1 MNLVIVESP
10 AKAKTINKYLGD
22 NYKVLASYGHIRDLP
37 SKNGSVDPD
46 QDFKME
52 WEIDSFSKK
61 YLKEIT
67 DAAKD
72 SSKIILATDP
82 DREGEAI
89 AWHVKEYL
97 NEKKLLKDK
106 EIERVVFNEIT
117 KKAVIHGIENPR
129 QIEPLLV
136 DAYMARRALD
146 YLVGFNISPI
156 LWTKLPGSKSAGR
169 VQSVALKLIT
179 EREHEIESFQPEE
192 FWTLSIKFKDEK
204 NQIIVASISQLD
216 KNKIEKF
223 SFRNKNE
230 INNAISSINQKKFS
244 ITDISSKVVNRNPSG
259 PFTTST
265 LQQTASSRL
274 GFGASRTMQIAQK
287 LYQGVEIE
295 GETIGL
301 ITYMRTDGTNISK
314 DAIVTFRDYIKKE
327 VGNEYLPESAL
338 NYSGKKAKNAQE
350 AHEAIRPTDIIRTP
364 QSVKK
369 YLSTDQNK
377 LYDLIW
383 SRALSS
389 QMQSAKFDRNTIT
402 ITSNNSDTICK
413 ASGSVLKFDGFL
425 KIYNNQ
431 GKDDDEKILP
441 SVSKGLVN
449 VESLIDEQHFTQPPP
464 RYSEASLVKK
474 LEELGIG
481 RPSTYASIISTIAN
495 RGYAEIL
502 NKRFFPTDRGKL
514 ISAFL
519 EKLFSKYV
527 DYNFT
532 ASLEDQLDE
541 ITTGK
546 ESWIK
551 VLELF
556 WKDFNNNVA
565 EVKEK
570 RTREV
575 LDLLNDSLGD
585 LVFDKDDKGNIIRKC
600 QLCNSGI
607 LSLKNSFRGGAFIGC
622 SNYPDCKFTR
632 PLSKAKAAAQAQ
644 LAEPKFIGK
653 HENGNDIYLKN
664 GRFGPY
670 LQYEKI
676 LEDIEIEKTQ
686 KKKRKSKKFKSE
698 VNKLLKN
705 ISIPK
710 GLELD
715 SIDLEK
721 AQFLC
726 SLPKSLGINPDNQKE
741 ITLNTGRFG
750 PYLKCE
756 NKSAR
761 IENIEEIFS
770 IGLNRA
776 ITLIA
781 EAKPGRM
788 SSSIIKDLGEHP
800 EDKKPIRIMKG
811 QYGPYIKYKS
821 LNATIPEEKDP
832 NEITVEDALIL
843 IEKRREYDKTKN
855 KKKRKKWLK
864 KFHLFC

>member
-37 SKNGSVDPD
+37 SKNGSVNPD

-52 WEIDSFSKK
+52 WEVDSFSKK

-117 KKAVIHGIENPR
+117 KKAVIQGIENPR

-179 EREHEIESFQPEE
+179 EREHAIESFKPEE
-192 FWTLSIKFKDEK
+192 FWTLSIKFADTA
-204 NQIIVASISQLD
+204 NQNFTASISQLD
-216 KNKIEKF
+216 NNKIEKF
-223 SFRNKNE
+223 SFRNKEE
-230 INNAISSINQKKFS
+230 INKAISSINKKKFS
-244 ITDISSKVVNRNPSG
+244 ITDISSKIVNRNPSG

-287 LYQGVEIE
+287 LYQGIEME

-301 ITYMRTDGTNISK
+301 ITYMRTDGTNLSK
-314 DAIVTFRDYIKKE
+314 DAVTSFRNYIQKE
-327 VGNEYLPESAL
+327 IGNEYLPKDVL

-364 QSVKK
+364 ESVKK

-389 QMQSAKFDRNTIT
+389 QMESAKFDRNTIT
-402 ITSNNSDTICK
+402 ITSDNNDTICK

-431 GKDDDEKILP
+431 SKDDDETILP
-441 SVSKGLVN
+441 AVSKGPIN
-449 VESLIDEQHFTQPPP
+449 IEALIDEQHYTQPPP

-532 ASLEDQLDE
+532 AGLEDQLDE

-556 WKDFNNNVA
+556 WKDFNNNVS

-575 LDLLNDSLGD
+575 LDLLNDSLGE
-585 LVFDKDDKGNIIRKC
+585 LIFDKDNEGNVVRKC
-600 QLCNSGI
+600 QLCSSGT

-622 SNYPDCKFTR
+622 SNYPECKFTR

-676 LEDIEIEKTQ
+676 PSDIEVEKIS
-686 KKKRKSKKFKSE
+686 KKKKKTKKLKSD
-698 VNKLLKN
+698 VNELLKN
-705 ISIPK
+705 VSIPK
-710 GLELD
+710 GLELK

-741 ITLNTGRFG
+741 ITLNVGRFG

-761 IENIEEIFS
+761 IENVEEIFS

-788 SSSIIKDLGEHP
+788 SSSMIKDLGEHP
-800 EDKKPIRIMKG
+800 EDKKPVRVMKG

-832 NEITVEDALIL
+832 TELTMEEALIL
-843 IEKRREYDKTKN
+843 IEKRREYDKTK
-855 KKKRKKWLK
+855 KSKRKKTK
-864 KFHLFC
+864 

>member
-46 QDFKME
+46 HDFKME
-52 WEIDSFSKK
+52 WEVDSFSKK

-117 KKAVIHGIENPR
+117 KKAVLHGIDNPR

-179 EREHEIESFQPEE
+179 EREHEIESFKPEE
-192 FWTLSIKFKDEK
+192 FWTLNIKFKDKK
-204 NQIIVASISQLD
+204 NQSITASISQLEN
-216 KNKIEKF
+216 NKIEKF
-223 SFRNKNE
+223 SFKNKEE
-230 INNAISSINQKKFS
+230 INKAISIINKKKFS
-244 ITDISSKVVNRNPSG
+244 ITDISSKTINRNPSG

-287 LYQGVEIE
+287 LYQGIEIE

-301 ITYMRTDGTNISK
+301 ITYMRTDGTNLSK
-314 DAIVTFRDYIKKE
+314 DAVSAFRDYIKKE
-327 VGNEYLPESAL
+327 IGNEYLPESSL

-389 QMQSAKFDRNTIT
+389 QMSSAKFDRNTIT
-402 ITSNNSDTICK
+402 VTSDNNDTVCK

-431 GKDDDEKILP
+431 NKDDDESILP
-441 SVSKGLVN
+441 AMTKGLIN
-449 VESLIDEQHFTQPPP
+449 IESLIDEQHFTQPPP

-519 EKLFSKYV
+519 EKLFSRYV

-532 ASLEDQLDE
+532 AGLEDQLDE
-541 ITTGK
+541 ITSGK

-556 WKDFNNNVA
+556 WKDFNNNVS

-575 LDLLNDSLGD
+575 LDLLNDSLGE
-585 LVFDKDDKGNIIRKC
+585 LIFDKDNEGNVVRKC
-600 QLCNSGI
+600 QLCSNGT

-676 LEDIEIEKTQ
+676 LSEQEIEETA
-686 KKKRKSKKFKSE
+686 KKKKKKKKSKTE
-698 VNKLLKN
+698 VNELLKN
-705 ISIPK
+705 VSIPK
-710 GLELD
+710 GLDLKD
-715 SIDLEK
+715 IDLEK

-726 SLPKSLGINPDNQKE
+726 SLPKSLGLNPDNQKE

-781 EAKPGRM
+781 EAKPGRI
-788 SSSIIKDLGEHP
+788 SSSVIKDLGTHP
-800 EDKKPIRIMKG
+800 EDGKPVRIMKG

-832 NEITVEDALIL
+832 NELNMEEALIL
-843 IEKRREYDKTKN
+843 IEKRKEYDKN
-855 KKKRKKWLK
+855 KKKKKK
-864 KFHLFC
+864 

>member
-22 NYKVLASYGHIRDLP
+22 NYLVLASYGHIRDLP
-37 SKNGSVDPD
+37 SKNGSVDPED
-46 QDFKME
+46 SFKMK
-52 WEIDSFSKK
+52 WEVDSFSKK

-72 SSKIILATDP
+72 STKIILATDP

-106 EIERVVFNEIT
+106 HIERVVFNEIT
-117 KKAVIHGIENPR
+117 KKAVTHGIDNPR

-179 EREHEIESFQPEE
+179 EREHEIESFKPEE
-192 FWTLSIKFKDEK
+192 FWTLSIKFIDSK
-204 NQIIVASISQLD
+204 NKIITSSISKLD
-216 KNKIEKF
+216 NSKIEKF
-223 SFRNKNE
+223 SFKNKE
-230 INNAISSINQKKFS
+230 KINKAISNIKNKKFN
-244 ITDISSKVVNRNPSG
+244 ITDISSKIINRNPSG

-265 LQQTASSRL
+265 LQQTASGKLS
-274 GFGASRTMQIAQK
+274 FGASRTMQIAQK
-287 LYQGVEIE
+287 LYQGIDIE

-301 ITYMRTDGTNISK
+301 ITYMRTDGTNLSA
-314 DAIVTFRDYIKKE
+314 DAVSAFRDYIKKDI
-327 VGNEYLPESAL
+327 GKEYLPENAL

-350 AHEAIRPTDIIRTP
+350 AHEAIRPTDITRTP
-364 QSVKK
+364 QVVKK

-377 LYDLIW
+377 LYELIW

-389 QMQSAKFDRNTIT
+389 QMESAKFDRNTIIIAT
-402 ITSNNSDTICK
+402 DNNETICK

-425 KIYNNQ
+425 KVYNTIN
-431 GKDDDEKILP
+431 KDDDESILP
-441 SVSKGLVN
+441 EMSKGPIN
-449 VESLIDEQHFTQPPP
+449 IESLVDEQHFTQPPP

-532 ASLEDQLDE
+532 AGLEDQLDE
-541 ITTGK
+541 ITSGK

-556 WKDFNNNVA
+556 WKDFNNNVS

-575 LDLLNDSLGD
+575 LDLLNESLGD
-585 LVFDKDDKGNIIRKC
+585 LIFDKDNEGNIVRKC
-600 QLCNSGI
+600 QLCSTGT

-622 SNYPDCKFTR
+622 SNYPECKFTR
-632 PLSKAKAAAQAQ
+632 PLSKSKAAAQAQ
-644 LAEPKFIGK
+644 LAEPKLIGQND
-653 HENGNDIYLKN
+653 NGKDIYLKN

-670 LQYEKI
+670 LQYEI
-676 LEDIEIEKTQ
+676 FPNLDEIETA
-686 KKKRKSKKFKSE
+686 KKKKKKTK
-698 VNKLLKN
+698 NKTNDNLKN
-705 ISIPK
+705 VSIPK
-710 GLELD
+710 GIELEN
-715 SIDLEK
+715 IDLEK
-721 AQFLC
+721 AKFLC
-726 SLPKSLGINPDNQKE
+726 SLPKSLGVNPDNQKE
-741 ITLNTGRFG
+741 IFLNTGRFG
-750 PYLKCE
+750 PYLKCD

-761 IENIEEIFS
+761 IENVEEIFS

-788 SSSIIKDLGEHP
+788 SSSVIKDLGEHP
-800 EDKKPIRIMKG
+800 EDKKPVRVMKG

-832 NEITVEDALIL
+832 TELTMDEALIL
-843 IEKRREYDKTKN
+843 IEKRREYDKN
-855 KKKRKKWLK
+855 KKKKKK
-864 KFHLFC
+864 

>member
-37 SKNGSVDPD
+37 SKNGSVNPD

-52 WEIDSFSKK
+52 WEVDSFSKK

-117 KKAVIHGIENPR
+117 KKAVIQGIENPR

-179 EREHEIESFQPEE
+179 EREHAIESFKPEE
-192 FWTLSIKFKDEK
+192 FWTLSIKFADTA
-204 NQIIVASISQLD
+204 NQNFTASISQLD
-216 KNKIEKF
+216 NNKIEKF
-223 SFRNKNE
+223 SFRNKEE
-230 INNAISSINQKKFS
+230 INKAISSINKKKFS
-244 ITDISSKVVNRNPSG
+244 ITDISSKIVNRNPSG

-287 LYQGVEIE
+287 LYQGIEME

-301 ITYMRTDGTNISK
+301 ITYMRTDGTNLSK
-314 DAIVTFRDYIKKE
+314 DAVTSFRNYIQKE
-327 VGNEYLPESAL
+327 IGNEYLPKDVL

-389 QMQSAKFDRNTIT
+389 QMESAKFDRNTIT
-402 ITSNNSDTICK
+402 ITSDNNDTICK

-431 GKDDDEKILP
+431 SKDDDETILP
-441 SVSKGLVN
+441 AVSKGPIN
-449 VESLIDEQHFTQPPP
+449 IEALIDEQHYTQPPP

-532 ASLEDQLDE
+532 AGLEDQLDE

-556 WKDFNNNVA
+556 WKDFNNNVS

-575 LDLLNDSLGD
+575 LDLLNDSLGE
-585 LVFDKDDKGNIIRKC
+585 LIFDKDNEGNVVRKC
-600 QLCNSGI
+600 QLCSSGT

-622 SNYPDCKFTR
+622 SNYPECKFTR

-676 LEDIEIEKTQ
+676 PSDIEVEKIS
-686 KKKRKSKKFKSE
+686 KKKKKTKKLKSD
-698 VNKLLKN
+698 VNELLKN
-705 ISIPK
+705 VSIPK
-710 GLELD
+710 GLELE

-741 ITLNTGRFG
+741 ITLNVGRFG

-761 IENIEEIFS
+761 IENVEEIFS

-788 SSSIIKDLGEHP
+788 SSSMIKDLGEHP
-800 EDKKPIRIMKG
+800 EDKKPVRVMKG

-832 NEITVEDALIL
+832 TELTMEEALIL
-843 IEKRREYDKTKN
+843 IEKRKEYDKSKKSKG
-855 KKKRKKWLK
+855 KKKK
-864 KFHLFC
+864 

>member
-22 NYKVLASYGHIRDLP
+22 NYTVLASYGHIRDLP

-46 QDFKME
+46 QNFKME
-52 WEIDSFSKK
+52 WEVDSFSKK
-61 YLKEIT
+61 YLKEIA

-97 NEKKLLKDK
+97 DEKKLLKDK

-117 KKAVIHGIENPR
+117 KKAVTHGIENPR

-179 EREHEIESFQPEE
+179 EREHEIELFKPEE
-192 FWTLSIKFKDEK
+192 FWTLSINFQDK
-204 NQIIVASISQLD
+204 NKNKITASISQLD
-216 KNKIEKF
+216 GEKIEKF
-223 SFRNKNE
+223 SFKNKEE
-230 INNAISSINQKKFS
+230 IEKAISNIKTKKFN
-244 ITDISSKVVNRNPSG
+244 ITDISSKVVSRNPSG

-265 LQQTASSRL
+265 LQQVASSRL

-287 LYQGVEIE
+287 LYQGIEIE
-295 GETIGL
+295 GDTVGL
-301 ITYMRTDGTNISK
+301 ITYMRTDGTNLSA
-314 DAIVTFRDYIKKE
+314 DAVSVFRNFIKKE
-327 VGNEYLPESAL
+327 YGNEYLPESPN

-350 AHEAIRPTDIIRTP
+350 AHEAIRPTDINRNP
-364 QSVKK
+364 DSVKK
-369 YLSTDQNK
+369 YLSSDQQK
-377 LYDLIW
+377 LYSLIW

-389 QMQSAKFDRNTIT
+389 QMETAKFDRNTIT
-402 ITSNNSDTICK
+402 IESDDSKTICK
-413 ASGSVLKFDGFL
+413 SSGSVLKFDGFL
-425 KIYNNQ
+425 KVYSNQ
-431 GKDDDEKILP
+431 SKDDDEQILP
-441 SVSKGLVN
+441 EMSKGLIN
-449 VESLIDEQHFTQPPP
+449 IEALIDEQHFTQPPP

-495 RGYAEIL
+495 RGYAEIV

-532 ASLEDQLDE
+532 AGLEDQLDE
-541 ITTGK
+541 ITSGK
-546 ESWIK
+546 ESWLK
-551 VLELF
+551 VLEMF
-556 WKDFNNNVA
+556 WKDFNSNVS

-575 LDLLNDSLGD
+575 LDLLNESLGA
-585 LVFDKDDKGNIIRKC
+585 LIFDTDKEGNIVRKC
-600 QLCNSGI
+600 QLCETGS

-622 SNYPDCKFTR
+622 SNYPECKFTR
-632 PLSKAKAAAQAQ
+632 PLSKAKAAAQSQ
-644 LAEPKFIGK
+644 LAEPKFLGK
-653 HENGNDIYLKN
+653 HENGNDIFLKN

-670 LQYEKI
+670 LQYEKV
-676 LEDIEIEKTQ
+676 LEENIEEEKP
-686 KKKRKSKKFKSE
+686 KKRKKTKKKKPE
-698 VNKLLKN
+698 VNELLKN
-705 ISIPK
+705 VSIPK
-710 GLELD
+710 G
-715 SIDLEK
+715 IDLESINIDK
-721 AQFLC
+721 AKFLC
-726 SLPKSLGINPDNQKE
+726 SLPKSLGVNPENQKE

-761 IENIEEIFS
+761 LENVEEIFS

-776 ITLIA
+776 IILIA

-800 EDKKPIRIMKG
+800 EDKKPVRIMKG

-832 NEITVEDALIL
+832 ADLTMEEALIL
-843 IEKRREYDKTKN
+843 IEKRREYDKN
-855 KKKRKKWLK
+855 KKTKKK
-864 KFHLFC
+864 KK

>member
-37 SKNGSVDPD
+37 SKNGSVDPN

-97 NEKKLLKDK
+97 KEKKLLKDK

-117 KKAVIHGIENPR
+117 KKAVIRGIENPR

-179 EREHEIESFQPEE
+179 EREHEIESFKPEE
-192 FWTLSIKFKDEK
+192 FWTLSVSFQDEK
-204 NQIIVASISQLD
+204 SQSILASITQLD
-216 KNKIEKF
+216 NEKIEKF
-223 SFRNKNE
+223 SFRNKDE
-230 INNAISSINQKKFS
+230 INKAVSRINQKKFS

-301 ITYMRTDGTNISK
+301 ITYMRTDGTNLSK
-314 DAIVTFRDYIKKE
+314 DAIEAFRDYIKNE
-327 VGNEYLPESAL
+327 IGNEYLPENVL

-350 AHEAIRPTDIIRTP
+350 AHEAIRPTDIVRTP
-364 QSVKK
+364 QNVKK

-402 ITSNNSDTICK
+402 ITSDNNDTICK

-431 GKDDDEKILP
+431 SKDDDENILP

-449 VESLIDEQHFTQPPP
+449 IESLIDEQHFTQPPP

-495 RGYAEIL
+495 RGYAEIF

-532 ASLEDQLDE
+532 AGLEDQLDE

-585 LVFDKDDKGNIIRKC
+585 LVFDKDNEGNIVRKC
-600 QLCNSGI
+600 QLCNSGT

-622 SNYPDCKFTR
+622 SNYPECKFTR

-676 LEDIEIEKTQ
+676 AEDLEIEKTP
-686 KKKRKSKKFKSE
+686 KKKKKSKKLKSD
-698 VNKLLKN
+698 VNELLKN
-705 ISIPK
+705 VSIPK
-710 GLELD
+710 GLDLKN
-715 SIDLEK
+715 IDLEK

-788 SSSIIKDLGEHP
+788 SSSMIKDLGEHP
-800 EDKKPIRIMKG
+800 EDKKPVRIMKG

-832 NEITVEDALIL
+832 SEITMEEALIL
-843 IEKRREYDKTKN
+843 IEKRKEYDKTK
-855 KKKRKKWLK
+855 KKKKK
-864 KFHLFC
+864 

>member
-22 NYKVLASYGHIRDLP
+22 NYTVLASYGHIRDLP

-46 QDFKME
+46 QNFKME
-52 WEIDSFSKK
+52 WEVDNFSKK
-61 YLKEIT
+61 YLKDIT
-67 DAAKD
+67 DAAKE

-106 EIERVVFNEIT
+106 EVERVVFNEIT
-117 KKAVIHGIENPR
+117 KKAVTFGIENPR

-179 EREHEIESFQPEE
+179 EREHEIELFNPEE
-192 FWTLSIKFKDEK
+192 FWTLSLKFQDEK
-204 NQIIVASISQLD
+204 KNSITASIYQLD
-216 KNKIEKF
+216 GEKIEKF
-223 SFRNKNE
+223 TFRKKE
-230 INNAISSINQKKFS
+230 DIEKAISGLKNKKFNIS
-244 ITDISSKVVNRNPSG
+244 DISSKIVNRNPSG

-265 LQQTASSRL
+265 LQQVASSRL

-287 LYQGVEIE
+287 LYQGIEIE
-295 GETIGL
+295 GDTVGL
-301 ITYMRTDGTNISK
+301 ITYMRTDGTNLSA
-314 DAIVTFRDYIKKE
+314 DAISDFRNFIKKSY
-327 VGNEYLPESAL
+327 GNEYIPEKAN

-350 AHEAIRPTDIIRTP
+350 AHEAIRPTDINRSP
-364 QSVKK
+364 EAVKK

-377 LYDLIW
+377 LYNLIW

-389 QMQSAKFDRNTIT
+389 QMVSAKFDRNTIT
-402 ITSNNSDTICK
+402 IETEDKNTVCK
-413 ASGSVLKFDGFL
+413 TSGSVLKFDGFL
-425 KIYNNQ
+425 KVYKNPNSE
-431 GKDDDEKILP
+431 DDDEILP
-441 SVSKGLVN
+441 EVKKGPIN
-449 VESLIDEQHFTQPPP
+449 IESFLDEQHFTQPPP

-481 RPSTYASIISTIAN
+481 RPSTYASIISTISN
-495 RGYAEIL
+495 RGYAEIT

-532 ASLEDQLDE
+532 AGLEDQLDE

-556 WKDFNNNVA
+556 WKDFNNNVS

-575 LDLLNDSLGD
+575 LDLLNESLGT
-585 LVFDKDDKGNIIRKC
+585 LIFDKDDSGNVVRKC
-600 QLCNSGI
+600 QLCDTGS

-622 SNYPDCKFTR
+622 SNYPECKFTR

-644 LAEPKFIGK
+644 LAEPKFLGK
-653 HENGNDIYLKN
+653 HDNGNDIFLKN

-670 LQYEKI
+670 LQYEKL
-676 LEDIEIEKTQ
+676 LESIEKEN
-686 KKKRKSKKFKSE
+686 KKKKKKTKKAKKD
-698 VNKLLKN
+698 VNELLKN
-705 ISIPK
+705 VSIPK
-710 GLELD
+710 GIGLD
-715 SIDLEK
+715 SIDIDK
-721 AQFLC
+721 ARFLC

-741 ITLNTGRFG
+741 ISLNTGRFG

-761 IENIEEIFS
+761 LENVEEIFS

-781 EAKPGRM
+781 DAKPGRM

-800 EDKKPIRIMKG
+800 EDKKPVRIMKG

-832 NEITVEDALIL
+832 TELNMEEALIL
-843 IEKRREYDKTKN
+843 IEKRREYDKN
-855 KKKRKKWLK
+855 KKTKKK
-864 KFHLFC
+864 KKK

>member
-22 NYKVLASYGHIRDLP
+22 NYTVLASYGHIRDLP

-46 QDFKME
+46 QNFKME
-52 WEIDSFSKK
+52 WEVDSFSKK
-61 YLKEIT
+61 YLKEII

-97 NEKKLLKDK
+97 DEKKLLKDK

-117 KKAVIHGIENPR
+117 KKAVTHGIENPR

-179 EREHEIESFQPEE
+179 EREHEIELFKPKE
-192 FWTLSIKFKDEK
+192 FWTLSINFQDKDK
-204 NQIIVASISQLD
+204 SKITASISQLD
-216 KNKIEKF
+216 GEKIEKF
-223 SFRNKNE
+223 SFKNKE
-230 INNAISSINQKKFS
+230 QIEKAISNIKTKKFN
-244 ITDISSKVVNRNPSG
+244 ITDISSKVVSRNPSG

-265 LQQTASSRL
+265 LQQVASSRL

-287 LYQGVEIE
+287 LYQGIEIE
-295 GETIGL
+295 GDTVGL
-301 ITYMRTDGTNISK
+301 ITYMRTDGTNLSA
-314 DAIVTFRDYIKKE
+314 DAVSDFRNFIKKE
-327 VGNEYLPESAL
+327 YGNEYLPENPN

-350 AHEAIRPTDIIRTP
+350 AHEAIRPTDINRNP
-364 QSVKK
+364 DSVKK
-369 YLSTDQNK
+369 YLSSDQQK
-377 LYDLIW
+377 LYSLIW

-389 QMQSAKFDRNTIT
+389 QMETAKFDRNTIT
-402 ITSNNSDTICK
+402 IESEDGRTICK
-413 ASGSVLKFDGFL
+413 SSGSVLKFDGFL
-425 KIYNNQ
+425 KVYSNQ
-431 GKDDDEKILP
+431 TKDDDEQILP
-441 SVSKGLVN
+441 EMSKGPIDI
-449 VESLIDEQHFTQPPP
+449 EALIDEQHFTQPPP

-495 RGYAEIL
+495 RGYAEIV

-532 ASLEDQLDE
+532 AGLENQLDE
-541 ITTGK
+541 ITSGK
-546 ESWIK
+546 ESWLK
-551 VLELF
+551 VLEMF
-556 WKDFNNNVA
+556 WKDFNSNVS

-575 LDLLNDSLGD
+575 LDLLNESLGA
-585 LVFDKDDKGNIIRKC
+585 LIFDTDKEGKIVRKC
-600 QLCNSGI
+600 QLCDTGS

-622 SNYPDCKFTR
+622 SNYPECKFTR
-632 PLSKAKAAAQAQ
+632 PLSKSKAAAQSK
-644 LAEPKFIGK
+644 LAEPKFLGK
-653 HENGNDIYLKN
+653 HENGNDIFLKN

-670 LQYEKI
+670 LQYEKV
-676 LEDIEIEKTQ
+676 LEEIIEKVKP
-686 KKKRKSKKFKSE
+686 KKKKKTKKNKSDLNE
-698 VNKLLKN
+698 LLKN
-705 ISIPK
+705 VSIPK
-710 GLELD
+710 GIELE
-715 SIDLEK
+715 SIDLDK
-721 AQFLC
+721 AKFLC
-726 SLPKSLGINPDNQKE
+726 SLPKSLGINPENQKE

-761 IENIEEIFS
+761 IENVEEIFS

-776 ITLIA
+776 ISLIA

-800 EDKKPIRIMKG
+800 EDKKPVRIMKG

-832 NEITVEDALIL
+832 VELTMEEALIL
-843 IEKRREYDKTKN
+843 IEKRKEYDKN
-855 KKKRKKWLK
+855 KKLK
-864 KFHLFC
+864 KKKK

>member
-1 MNLVIVESP
+1 MNLVVVESP

-22 NYKVLASYGHIRDLP
+22 NYIVLASYGHIRDLP

-46 QDFKME
+46 NNFKME
-52 WEIDSFSKK
+52 WEVDSFSKK
-61 YLKEIT
+61 YLKEIA
-67 DAAKD
+67 DAAKI

-97 NEKKLLKDK
+97 NEKKLIEDK
-106 EIERVVFNEIT
+106 HVERVVFNEIT

-136 DAYMARRALD
+136 NAYMARRALD

-179 EREHEIESFQPEE
+179 EREHEIELFDPQE
-192 FWTLSIKFKDEK
+192 FWTLSIKFSD
-204 NQIIVASISQLD
+204 NNNNLLLSSITQLD
-216 KNKIEKF
+216 GLKIEKF
-223 SFRNKNE
+223 SFKNKTE
-230 INNAISSINQKKFS
+230 INKAIEDVKSKKFE

-265 LQQTASSRL
+265 LQQVASGRL

-287 LYQGVEIE
+287 LYQGIEME

-301 ITYMRTDGTNISK
+301 ITYMRTDGTNLSSE
-314 DAIVTFRDYIKKE
+314 AIDSFRLYIKDQF
-327 VGNEYLPESAL
+327 GIEYLPDEPL
-338 NYSGKKAKNAQE
+338 NYAGKKAKNAQE
-350 AHEAIRPTDIIRTP
+350 AHEAIRPTDIMRAPST
-364 QSVKK
+364 VKK
-369 YLSTDQNK
+369 YLSPDQNK

-383 SRALSS
+383 CRALSS
-389 QMQSAKFDRNTIT
+389 QMESAKFDRNTIT
-402 ITSNNSDTICK
+402 LSSGDNETKCK
-413 ASGSVLKFDGFL
+413 ASGSVIKFDGFL
-425 KIYNNQ
+425 KIMKDNK
-431 GKDDDEKILP
+431 KDDDEEILP
-441 SVSKGLVN
+441 EMSKGPVN
-449 VESLIDEQHFTQPPP
+449 IEALLDEQHFTQPPP

-481 RPSTYASIISTIAN
+481 RPSTYASIISVIST
-495 RGYAEIL
+495 RGYAEAI
-502 NKRFFPTDRGKL
+502 NKRFHPTDRGKL

-532 ASLEDQLDE
+532 ASLENQLDD

-546 ESWIK
+546 EGWIK
-551 VLELF
+551 VLEMF
-556 WKDFNNNVA
+556 WKDFNQNVLV
-565 EVKEK
+565 VKEK

-575 LDLLNDSLGD
+575 LDLLNDSLGS
-585 LVFDKDDKGNIIRKC
+585 LIFERGKDGNIDRKC
-600 QLCNSGI
+600 QLCDSGF

-632 PLSKAKAAAQAQ
+632 PLSKSKAAAQSQ

-653 HENGNDIYLKN
+653 HENGNDMYLKN

-670 LQYEKI
+670 IKYEKNKKI
-676 LEDIEIEKTQ
+676 T
-686 KKKRKSKKFKSE
+686 KKKIKKKKKKKKTKKKKTVKE
-698 VNKLLKN
+698 DNNLKN

-710 GLELD
+710 GITIE
-715 SIDLEK
+715 SIDLDRAK
-721 AQFLC
+721 FLC
-726 SLPKSLGINPDNQKE
+726 SLPKNLGINPENQKD
-741 ITLNTGRFG
+741 IILNSGRFG

-761 IENIEEIFS
+761 IENVEEIFS

-800 EDKKPIRIMKG
+800 EDKKPVRIMKG

-832 NEITVEDALIL
+832 LELNMEGALIL
-843 IEKRREYDKTKN
+843 IEKRKEYDKNKSN
-855 KKKRKKWLK
+855 KKKKKK
-864 KFHLFC
+864 

>member
-22 NYKVLASYGHIRDLP
+22 NYTVLASYGHIRDLP

-46 QDFKME
+46 QNFKME
-52 WEIDSFSKK
+52 WEVDSFSKK

-97 NEKKLLKDK
+97 DEKKLLKDK

-117 KKAVIHGIENPR
+117 KKAVTHGIENPR

-179 EREHEIESFQPEE
+179 EREHEIELFKPEE
-192 FWTLSIKFKDEK
+192 FWTLSINFQDK
-204 NQIIVASISQLD
+204 NKNNITASISQLD
-216 KNKIEKF
+216 EEKIEKF
-223 SFRNKNE
+223 SFKNKEE
-230 INNAISSINQKKFS
+230 IEKTIANIKTKKFN
-244 ITDISSKVVNRNPSG
+244 ITDISSKVVSRNPSG

-265 LQQTASSRL
+265 LQQIASSRL

-287 LYQGVEIE
+287 LYQGIEIE
-295 GETIGL
+295 GDTVGL
-301 ITYMRTDGTNISK
+301 ITYMRTDGTNLSA
-314 DAIVTFRDYIKKE
+314 DAVSDFRNFIKKE
-327 VGNEYLPESAL
+327 YGNEYLPENPN

-350 AHEAIRPTDIIRTP
+350 AHEAIRPTDINRNP
-364 QSVKK
+364 DLLKK
-369 YLSTDQNK
+369 YLSPDQQK
-377 LYDLIW
+377 LYNLIW

-389 QMQSAKFDRNTIT
+389 QMETAKFDRNTIT
-402 ITSNNSDTICK
+402 IKSDDSKTICK
-413 ASGSVLKFDGFL
+413 SSGSVLKFDGFL
-425 KIYNNQ
+425 KVYSNQ
-431 GKDDDEKILP
+431 SKDDDEQILP
-441 SVSKGLVN
+441 KMSKGPIN
-449 VESLIDEQHFTQPPP
+449 IEALIDEQHFTQPPP

-495 RGYAEIL
+495 RGYAEIV

-532 ASLEDQLDE
+532 AGLEDQLDE
-541 ITTGK
+541 ITSGK
-546 ESWIK
+546 ESWLK
-551 VLELF
+551 VLEMF
-556 WKDFNNNVA
+556 WKDFNSNVS

-575 LDLLNDSLGD
+575 LDLLNESLGVLIFD
-585 LVFDKDDKGNIIRKC
+585 TDKDGKIVRKC
-600 QLCNSGI
+600 QLCDTGS

-622 SNYPDCKFTR
+622 SNYPECKYTR
-632 PLSKAKAAAQAQ
+632 PLSKAKAAAQSQ
-644 LAEPKFIGK
+644 LAEPKFLGK
-653 HENGNDIYLKN
+653 HENGNDIFLKN

-670 LQYEKI
+670 LQYE
-676 LEDIEIEKTQ
+676 EVYDYNIEKE
-686 KKKRKSKKFKSE
+686 KPKKRKKIKKKKPE
-698 VNKLLKN
+698 VNELLKN
-705 ISIPK
+705 VSIPK
-710 GLELD
+710 GIELE
-715 SIDLEK
+715 SIDLDK
-721 AQFLC
+721 AKFLC
-726 SLPKSLGINPDNQKE
+726 SLPKSLGVNPENQKE

-761 IENIEEIFS
+761 IENVEEIFS

-832 NEITVEDALIL
+832 VELTMEEALIL
-843 IEKRREYDKTKN
+843 IEKRREYDKN
-855 KKKRKKWLK
+855 KKSKGKKK
-864 KFHLFC
+864 K